1 MEDAL
6 DLIFKRRSIRIYD
19 RKKLEKETIT
29 KLLQAA
35 MAAPSAS
42 NSRPWEFV
50 VVTDNDILDKMRGKL
65 KYGNYNAPAAMVI
78 CGNIAIAQ
86 NESAIR
92 YWVQDCS
99 AATENLLL
107 AAAGLGLG
115 TCWVAS
121 YPKEDVMAMLRD
133 TLEIPEDV
141 FPLNVIF
148 VGYPAEE
155 KAPRT
160 QYDESRVHWEKYTK

>member
-1 MEDAL
+1 MEDVL
-6 DLIFKRRSIRIYD
+6 QLIFKRRSIRVYENRKVD
-19 RKKLEKETIT
+19 RETII

-35 MAAPSAS
+35 MAAPSGS

-50 VVTDNDILDKMRGKL
+50 VVTEEETLAKLRSKL
-65 KYGNYNAPAAMVI
+65 KYGNFNAPAAIVV
-78 CGNIAIAQ
+78 CGNIEIAK
-86 NESAIR
+86 NEAAVR

-99 AATENLLL
+99 AATENMLI
-107 AAAGLGLG
+107 AATGLGLG

-121 YPKEDVMAMLRD
+121 YPKEDVMAMLREV
-133 TLEIPEDV
+133 LGIPEEV
-141 FPLNVIF
+141 YPLNVIY

-160 QYDESRVHWEKYTK
+160 QYDESRVHWERY

>member
-1 MEDAL
+1 MKDILET
-6 DLIFKRRSIRIYD
+6 IYSRRSIRIYD
-19 RKKLEKETIT
+19 RKKLEKETISN
-29 KLLQAA
+29 LLRAA

-50 VVTDNDILDKMRGKL
+50 VVTDEAKINLLRSKV
-65 KYGNYNAPAAMVI
+65 KYGNYNAPAIIIV
-78 CGNIAIAQ
+78 CSNLAIAQ
-86 NESAIR
+86 NESAYK

-99 AATENLLL
+99 AATENILV
-107 AAAGLGLG
+107 AATGLGLG

-121 YPKEDVMAMLRD
+121 YPKEDIIKLLRE
-133 TLEIPEDV
+133 TLGIPDDV
-141 FPLNVIF
+141 VPLNLIY

-160 QYDESRVHWEKYTK
+160 QYDEARVHWETY

>member
-1 MEDAL
+1 MKDILET
-6 DLIFKRRSIRIYD
+6 IYSRRSIRIYD

-29 KLLQAA
+29 NLLKAA

-50 VVTDNDILDKMRGKL
+50 VVTDEAKINLLRSKV
-65 KYGNYNAPAAMVI
+65 KYGNYNAPAIIII
-78 CGNIAIAQ
+78 CSNLAIAQ
-86 NESAIR
+86 NESAYK

-99 AATENLLL
+99 AATENLLV

-121 YPKEDVMAMLRD
+121 YPKEDIINLLRE
-133 TLEIPEDV
+133 TLGIPEDV
-141 FPLNVIF
+141 VPLNLIY

-160 QYDESRVHWEKYTK
+160 QYDETRIHWERY

>member
-1 MEDAL
+1 MEDVL
-6 DLIFKRRSIRIYD
+6 DLIFKRRSIRFYD
-19 RKKLEKETIT
+19 RKKLEKSTIT

-50 VVTDNDILDKMRGKL
+50 VITDEETLAKLRSKL
-65 KYGNYNAPAAMVI
+65 KYGNFNAPAAVVV

-86 NESAIR
+86 NESATR

-99 AATENLLL
+99 AATQNLLL

-115 TCWVAS
+115 ACWIGS
-121 YPKEDVMAMLRD
+121 YPKEDVMGMLRE
-133 TLEIPEDV
+133 TLEIPDEV
-141 FPLNVIF
+141 FPLNVIY

-160 QYDESRVHWEKYTK
+160 QYDESRVHWEKYSN

>member
-1 MEDAL
+1 MKDILET
-6 DLIFKRRSIRIYD
+6 IYSRRSIRIYD

-29 KLLQAA
+29 NLLKAA

-50 VVTDNDILDKMRGKL
+50 VVTDEAKINLLRSKI
-65 KYGNYNAPAAMVI
+65 KYGNYNAPAIIII
-78 CGNIAIAQ
+78 CSNLAIAQ
-86 NESAIR
+86 NESAYK

-99 AATENLLL
+99 AAAENLLL

-121 YPKEDVMAMLRD
+121 YPKEDIINLLRE
-133 TLEIPEDV
+133 TLGIPDDV
-141 FPLNVIF
+141 VPLNLIY

-160 QYDESRVHWEKYTK
+160 QYDETRIHWEKY